1 MEAGPP
7 QRRLLARHNDPT
19 GGPVAHAACHG
30 AGGGGATQTAR
41 KSGAP
46 GRPLPRRPA
55 NVRWCEG
62 PVPRPPPPPGQS
74 NLGPR
79 ARGRTI
85 GHQHLRICVGRGRG
99 LPGQTGPVP
108 KASPPA
114 GHRYGT
120 RPVALQHRRG
130 AATLPVQPC
139 PLTADIVAAV
149 KGGNIRACHAPAL
162 LPFIARPGNLSDYGP
177 HTPGASKRLCSAL

>member
-1 MEAGPP
+1 MTRPAVPSLTLP
-7 QRRLLARHNDPT
+7 ATAR
-19 GGPVAHAACHG
+19 VA
-30 AGGGGATQTAR
+30 GGATQTAR

-120 RPVALQHRRG
+120 RPAAPLPGAVRRLG
-130 AATLPVQPC
+130 S
-139 PLTADIVAAV
+139 
-149 KGGNIRACHAPAL
+149 
-162 LPFIARPGNLSDYGP
+162 ARPPAGRPAPPSPPLPPVGP
-177 HTPGASKRLCSAL
+177 VRLLCGTPAECLQDRDPERTDARSRFLGTPGGRSE